1 MSKQYFLKGTLI
13 LTCAGLVT
21 RFIGF
26 FYRIFLSHTIGAQD
40 LGIYQLV
47 SPLQMLVLSIT
58 TFGIQTAISRLAA
71 SRLAV
76 GKSRDAGD
84 IFFLGAGISVFLSS
98 LLAWVL
104 YHNSAFF
111 SAEILKETQTEP
123 FIRLLSFGLPL
134 SSLHICANGYYF
146 ARKKAEIPSGIQFL
160 EQLVRVGVTY
170 LLYQIFLSEG
180 REITAFIAVGGSLA
194 SEGAA
199 AFVSLLAIGGSFH
212 KHNYTPLPLSQ
223 PAKKIGDILQLSFP
237 LSVNRVLLTL
247 LSSIEVVLIPQR
259 LRMYGL
265 GSEEALSIYG
275 ILTGMVMPLLLF
287 PSTITNSA
295 SVMLMP
301 SIAELQALG
310 YSRRIRYV
318 ISQAGKYCFSL
329 GGACTFVFFF
339 FGKFLGEFLFHSPTA
354 GIYIQTMAFIC
365 PFMYLNTA
373 LSSILNGLG
382 KTGANLVHSAVST
395 GIRIAFVLF
404 AIPLLGIRGYLY
416 GVLLGEILLSGM
428 HIFSLRPANFPID
441 NFSGIVYNSVGKN
454 KRK

>member
-84 IFFLGAGISVFLSS
+84 IFFLGAGISVLLSS

-329 GGACTFVFFF
+329 GGACTFVFRQISGRIPISQSHSRNLHTDHGLYLPVYVSEYSPIKYSEWAWKNRRESCTQCCKHGNTYCLCAFRHTPSRHTGLSVWSPVGRDSSKRNAYFF
-339 FGKFLGEFLFHSPTA
+339 A
-354 GIYIQTMAFIC
+354 QAC
-365 PFMYLNTA
+365 Q
-373 LSSILNGLG
+373 
-382 KTGANLVHSAVST
+382 
-395 GIRIAFVLF
+395 
-404 AIPLLGIRGYLY
+404 
-416 GVLLGEILLSGM
+416 
-428 HIFSLRPANFPID
+428 FSYRQFQR
-441 NFSGIVYNSVGKN
+441 NSL
-454 KRK
+454 